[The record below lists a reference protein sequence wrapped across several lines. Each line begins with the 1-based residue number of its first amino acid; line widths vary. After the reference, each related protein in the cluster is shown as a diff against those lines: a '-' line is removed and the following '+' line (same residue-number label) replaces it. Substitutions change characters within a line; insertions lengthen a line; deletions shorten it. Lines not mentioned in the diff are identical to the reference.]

1 MKETS
6 TLVINKNARP
16 LCPRDNSTMRYEADG
31 VAAESKAYS
40 GEENTP
46 WYRCGQA
53 DCGAHFSPNSG
64 YFTVVNVL
72 EHLSFVDEPG
82 ANLLQC
88 PLHGT

>member
-1 MKETS
+1 
-6 TLVINKNARP
+6 
-16 LCPRDNSTMRYEADG
+16 MRYEADG